1 MISMS
6 TSRGGEEASSL
17 ETPGERRCGRGPGE
31 EWEEGEVKGKKGKK
45 GIKWKKGVL
54 CAWSPEGHDQGSSY
68 HVIHVVE

>member
-45 GIKWKKGVL
+45 
-54 CAWSPEGHDQGSSY
+54 EERDQ
-68 HVIHVVE
+68 VEN

>member
-45 GIKWKKGVL
+45 EERDQVENYSRVSCVHGLLKDMIK
-54 CAWSPEGHDQGSSY
+54 DRRTM
-68 HVIHVVE
+68 

>member
-17 ETPGERRCGRGPGE
+17 ETPGKRRCQRGPGE
-31 EWEEGEVKGKKGKK
+31 EGEEGEEGKKG
-45 GIKWKKGVL
+45 KWKKGVL

>member
-31 EWEEGEVKGKKGKK
+31 EWEEGEEGEEGEVEKGCP
-45 GIKWKKGVL
+45 V
-54 CAWSPEGHDQGSSY
+54 CMVS
-68 HVIHVVE
+68 